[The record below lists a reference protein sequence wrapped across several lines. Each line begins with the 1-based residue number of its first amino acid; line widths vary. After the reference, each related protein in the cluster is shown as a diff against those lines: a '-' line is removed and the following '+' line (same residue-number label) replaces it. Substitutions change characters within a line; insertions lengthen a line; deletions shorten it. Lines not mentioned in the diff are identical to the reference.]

1 MADSLSFTVV
11 FFYFPGDTG
20 YLGKASRNLFH
31 GEFSLFVRDFY
42 FTASSL
48 LCECGLREA
57 GRTCKDFGAE

>member
-1 MADSLSFTVV
+1 MADSLLVTVG
-11 FFYFPGDTG
+11 FCYFPGDTG
-20 YLGKASRNLFH
+20 YLGKTSWDIFH
-31 GEFSLFVRDFY
+31 CKFPLSVCDFY